1 MADLVIAGI
10 LLLAVGA
17 AAAYIIKAKRVEKHA
32 SAVRPEDAVPVSAAV
47 TAAIHLNKNQR
58 NRSV

>member
-17 AAAYIIKAKRVEKHA
+17 AAAYIIKAKKKWENMHRLFI
-32 SAVRPEDAVPVSAAV
+32 RR
-47 TAAIHLNKNQR
+47 LLFR
-58 NRSV
+58 